1 MQKIISL
8 VFIHVYLTFMQ
19 EFLSVRFQSS
29 DRFTNEK
36 QKYQEGRPR
45 FIFVSLSLRFLA
57 QASDS

>member
-8 VFIHVYLTFMQ
+8 VFIHAYLTFMQ

-36 QKYQEGRPR
+36 QKYQ